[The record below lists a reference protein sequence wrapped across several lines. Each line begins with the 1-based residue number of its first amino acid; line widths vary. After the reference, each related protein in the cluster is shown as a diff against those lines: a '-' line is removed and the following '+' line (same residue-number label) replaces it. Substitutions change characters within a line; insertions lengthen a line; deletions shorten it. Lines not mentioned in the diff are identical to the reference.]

1 LFDFRSV
8 ESNELKMKVI
18 ESTII
23 ALIFVGFV
31 ESKRFS
37 DQQTATAIVEI
48 AENIFYERSITFDII
63 TYRNSLRKL
72 VNEVAKSLQKGTA
85 IVNIDNSPG
94 SLAINQSAILF
105 FDNVNH
111 FNAFYKKADLANDY
125 PKDLYFL
132 VYIGNL
138 KRRKSHFPKPIYA
151 LNPHKPFRFFYV
163 LVDYKGEDYIELETL
178 VTFQQP
184 DCREFKNQTVNRFS
198 KVSKKW
204 ESRQFEIKKFRNLN
218 GCELIVG
225 RNVLFEYYIEE
236 THKFMEQVLN
246 FTSKW
251 VIFDTFK
258 QIFTTEV
265 LNEDFLLMSQQM
277 RMSAKEN
284 RQYDEKNTMTHYV
297 AVSDQIIIVSRSVP
311 YTMFEKAVLPLD
323 DDVWYWLL
331 GFVGVGVVVIVV
343 LSFMKRSIRHFVIGA
358 SVSAP
363 LLNLL

>member
-1 LFDFRSV
+1 MKAMKLFFSSLV
-8 ESNELKMKVI
+8 VLLLVK
-18 ESTII
+18 
-23 ALIFVGFV
+23 FVQL
-31 ESKRFS
+31 KRFS
-37 DQQTATAIVEI
+37 DQKTATAIIEI

-63 TYRNSLRKL
+63 TYRNSLGKL
-72 VNEVAKSLQKGTA
+72 MNKVAKSLQKGTA
-85 IVNIDNSPG
+85 IVNIDDSSGP
-94 SLAINQSAILF
+94 LAINQSAILF
-105 FDNVNH
+105 FDTVKLFREFYNE
-111 FNAFYKKADLANDY
+111 AFLANEY

-132 VYIGNL
+132 VYIGSL
-138 KRRKSHFPKPIYA
+138 IREKSYFPKPIYA
-151 LNPHKPFRFFYV
+151 LNPHKLFRFIYV
-163 LVDYKGEDYIELETL
+163 LLDYKGEDYIELETL

-184 DCREFKNQTVNRFS
+184 DCREFQNQTVNRFS
-198 KVSKKW
+198 RVSKKW

-218 GCELIVG
+218 GCELV
-225 RNVLFEYYIEE
+225 VLRHEPYEQYTED

-246 FTSKW
+246 FSSKW
-251 VIFDTFK
+251 VIYDNLK
-258 QIFTTEV
+258 QEHTTEV
-265 LNEDFLLMSQQM
+265 LGEDFALMSQQM
-277 RMSAKEN
+277 RMSPKDSKGGNE
-284 RQYDEKNTMTHYV
+284 QYTMTHHI